1 VEIEIDYDAPEPP
14 HRQIA
19 AWLRG
24 KIESGELQPGRKIPS
39 EKDIMDMTGV
49 ARTTARRAVAVLRDE
64 GLVVTTPGRG
74 THVAKR
80 LSLNKTASSLPGSL
94 GAAST
99 RPASANAPAVRLACQ
114 PRCRS
119 APAVQGQGRRHGP
132 YPMRARG

>member
-1 VEIEIDYDAPEPP
+1 MEIEIDYDAPEPP

-39 EKDIMDMTGV
+39 EKDIMDVTGV

-80 LSLNKTASSLPGSL
+80 LSRGRIAVARLS
-94 GAAST
+94 
-99 RPASANAPAVRLACQ
+99 PA
-114 PRCRS
+114 
-119 APAVQGQGRRHGP
+119 
-132 YPMRARG
+132 

>member
-1 VEIEIDYDAPEPP
+1 MEIEIDYDAPEPP

-39 EKDIMDMTGV
+39 EKDIMDVTGV
-49 ARTTARRAVAVLRDE
+49 ARTTARRAVAVLREE

-80 LSLNKTASSLPGSL
+80 LFRDRTANVCLSPAL
-94 GAAST
+94 T
-99 RPASANAPAVRLACQ
+99 R
-114 PRCRS
+114 
-119 APAVQGQGRRHGP
+119 
-132 YPMRARG
+132 